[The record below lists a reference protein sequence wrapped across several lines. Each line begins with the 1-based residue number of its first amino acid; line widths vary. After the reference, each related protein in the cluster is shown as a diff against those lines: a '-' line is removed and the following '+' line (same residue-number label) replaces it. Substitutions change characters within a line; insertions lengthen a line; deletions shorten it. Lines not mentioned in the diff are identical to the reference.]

1 MYPKSKT
8 NNNQYPIMPSLKL
21 SFSNSLKNLEFVYL
35 KLDFA
40 YLIFLQYFV
49 LSRFF
54 IDNWD

>member
-1 MYPKSKT
+1 MYLTSKT

-21 SFSNSLKNLEFVYL
+21 SFSNTLKNLEFVYL
-35 KLDFA
+35 KPDFA

-54 IDNWD
+54 LDN